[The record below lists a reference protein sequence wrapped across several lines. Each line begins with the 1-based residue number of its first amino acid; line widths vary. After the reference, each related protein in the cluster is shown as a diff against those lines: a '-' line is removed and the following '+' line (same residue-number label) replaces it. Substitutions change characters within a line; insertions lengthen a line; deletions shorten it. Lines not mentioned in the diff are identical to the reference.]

1 MARFTAVPSVPTG
14 NVTEWQGQIL
24 RSLKENVELL
34 AGIRG
39 EADLASK
46 AVTRGQLIRVSSVA
60 NPTFSRVTATGKGYT
75 ISGQNVPDLDDYGK
89 LLNDVQLLANDVAA
103 LRNTV
108 NALIAQL
115 KG

>member
-1 MARFTAVPSVPTG
+1 MARFTAIPSVPTG
-14 NVTEWQGQIL
+14 NVTEWQGQIF
-24 RSLKENVELL
+24 RALKEDVELL

-46 AVTRGQLIRVSSVA
+46 AVTRGQLRVNQTA
-60 NPTFSRVTATGKGYT
+60 QPTFSRVSATGKGYT

-89 LLNDVQLLANDVAA
+89 LLNDVQLLANDVAT
-103 LRNTV
+103 LRNVV
-108 NALIAQL
+108 NLLIAQL

>member
-1 MARFTAVPSVPTG
+1 MSRFTAIPAVPST

-24 RSLKENVELL
+24 NTMKENVELL

-39 EADLASK
+39 EADQASK
-46 AVTRGQLIRVSSVA
+46 AITKGQLSIKSA
-60 NPTFSRVTATGKGYT
+60 PTATFSRVSATGKGYT
-75 ISGQNVPDLDDYGK
+75 ISGQNVADLDDFGK
-89 LLNDVQLLANDVAA
+89 LINDVQLLANDVAA

>member
-1 MARFTAVPSVPTG
+1 MARFTAIPSVPTG
-14 NVTEWQGQIL
+14 NVTEWQGQIF
-24 RSLKENVELL
+24 RALKEDVELL

-46 AVTRGQLIRVSSVA
+46 AVTRGQLRVNQTA
-60 NPTFSRVTATGKGYT
+60 QPTFSRVSATGKGYT

-89 LLNDVQLLANDVAA
+89 LINDVQLLANDVVT
-103 LRNTV
+103 LRNVV
-108 NALIAQL
+108 NLLIAQL